1 MKTRPGKNADD
12 GHTDRWLV
20 SYADFITLMFAFF
33 VVMYSISTVSE
44 AKYKMVSDS
53 IKFALSSPVTSA
65 LPININNQQPGA
77 ITAVAP
83 PPLYLNRVLVDKH
96 TAQLGVQQR
105 KIEEHMKK
113 LAVELSSVMD
123 SMIKQNA
130 VRINLTKRGV
140 VVDISA
146 STLFSTGEATVQ
158 AESLNLLHRV
168 SEVLS
173 KENMPVEVEGH
184 TDDIPIS
191 TAKFPSNWELSSVR
205 ASSVV
210 RVLIDNGVPEKNL
223 SVVGLAS
230 NQPLL
235 PNTNA
240 ENRAKNRRVTITI
253 ASPNLNRESL

>member
-1 MKTRPGKNADD
+1 MIKRPNQKDD
-12 GHTDRWLV
+12 NSHIDRWLV

-33 VVMYSISTVSE
+33 VVMYSISTLNE
-44 AKYKMVSDS
+44 AKYKMVSES
-53 IKFALSSPVTSA
+53 IRFALSLPTTPTSPIIS
-65 LPININNQQPGA
+65 NDQPGSL
-77 ITAVAP
+77 TSVLP
-83 PPLYLNRVLVDKH
+83 SPLYLNKVLVDKH

-113 LAVELSSVMD
+113 LAIDLNNVMD
-123 SMIKQNA
+123 SMIKQNN

-146 STLFSTGEATVQ
+146 STLFSTGEATLHTDSI
-158 AESLNLLHRV
+158 SLLRSV
-168 SEVLS
+168 ADILS
-173 KENMPVEVEGH
+173 KEDMPVEVEGH

-210 RVLIDNGVPEKNL
+210 RILIENGVPEKNL
-223 SVVGLAS
+223 SVVGLAA

-240 ENRAKNRRVTITI
+240 ENRARNRRVTITI
-253 ASPNLNRESL
+253 ASPNLDRE

>member
-1 MKTRPGKNADD
+1 MIKRPNKKDD
-12 GHTDRWLV
+12 DSHTDRWLV

-33 VVMYSISTVSE
+33 VVMYSVSTVNE
-44 AKYKMVSDS
+44 TKYKMVSDS
-53 IKFALSSPVTSA
+53 IKFALSLPTTPASPIISNDAQPASLTS
-65 LPININNQQPGA
+65 
-77 ITAVAP
+77 TMP
-83 PPLYLNRVLVDKH
+83 PPLYLNKVLVDKH

-113 LAVELSSVMD
+113 LALDLNTAMD
-123 SMIKQNA
+123 PMIKQNN

-146 STLFSTGEATVQ
+146 STLFSTGEA
-158 AESLNLLHRV
+158 ALHSDSLSLLRSV
-168 SEVLS
+168 ADILS
-173 KENMPVEVEGH
+173 KEDMPVEVEGH
-184 TDDIPIS
+184 TDDIPIA

-210 RVLIDNGVPEKNL
+210 RILIDNGVPEKNL
-223 SVVGLAS
+223 SVVGLAA

-240 ENRAKNRRVTITI
+240 ENRARNRRVTITI
-253 ASPNLNRESL
+253 ASPNLDRE

>member
-1 MKTRPGKNADD
+1 M
-12 GHTDRWLV
+12 
-20 SYADFITLMFAFF
+20 
-33 VVMYSISTVSE
+33 
-44 AKYKMVSDS
+44 
-53 IKFALSSPVTSA
+53 
-65 LPININNQQPGA
+65 
-77 ITAVAP
+77 
-83 PPLYLNRVLVDKH
+83 
-96 TAQLGVQQR
+96 
-105 KIEEHMKK
+105 
-113 LAVELSSVMD
+113 ELSRDASKPALRPRLIVQV
-123 SMIKQNA
+123 IFAQF
-130 VRINLTKRGV
+130 L
-140 VVDISA
+140 SA